1 MLHLVNHP
9 FAYNQPFGDAALA
22 YDISGLAL
30 DIQLQILGNEHNRSL
45 FSRFPEKLLGVDT
58 NAKTIKGEKYNIK
71 TAILYLMP
79 AKQSGVQL
87 CPMAKTAGCE
97 KACLFTAGRGAMNS
111 VMLSRLRKTLYFN
124 QYRDL
129 FMQQLHNELIRER
142 AKAKRKGYKL
152 IVRLNGTSDIRWENI
167 FLWESSPAL
176 GGVELNIFGAFPD
189 IQFYDYTKLA
199 NRKVPANYDL
209 TFSYSGASEYLP
221 FVQKAVANGE
231 RIAVV
236 FRDRSI
242 VDAMLANGETFLGL
256 PVIDG
261 DNSDIRHLDPKGAV
275 VALYA
280 KGKARNDQ
288 SGFVVG

>member
-1 MLHLVNHP
+1 MLHFINQP
-9 FAYNQPFGDAALA
+9 FAYNNRFGDAALA
-22 YDISGLAL
+22 YDISALSL
-30 DIQLQILGNEHNRSL
+30 DIQLQILGNDHNRSL
-45 FSRFPEKLLGVDT
+45 FARLPEKLLGIDT
-58 NAKTIKGEKYNIK
+58 NAKTIKGEQYGIK

-79 AKQSGVQL
+79 AEQGGTQL

-124 QYRDL
+124 QYRDQ
-129 FMQQLHNELIRER
+129 FMLQLQSELIRRR

-152 IVRLNGTSDIRWENI
+152 IVRLNGTSDVRWENEPI
-167 FLWESSPAL
+167 GHAYANIMQAL
-176 GGVELNIFGAFPD
+176 PD
-189 IQFYDYTKLA
+189 IQFYDYTKIA
-199 NRKVPANYDL
+199 NRKNAPANYDL
-209 TFSYSGASEYLP
+209 TFSYSGVEAYQP
-221 FVQKAVANGE
+221 FVAKAVANGD

-236 FRDRSI
+236 FRNRAI

-256 PVIDG
+256 PVVDG
-261 DNSDIRHLDPKGAV
+261 DDTDIRHLDPKGAV

-280 KGKARNDQ
+280 KGKARRDQ

>member
-1 MLHLVNHP
+1 MLHFINQP
-9 FAYNQPFGDAALA
+9 FAYNNAFPETSLA
-22 YDISGLAL
+22 FDISALSL
-30 DIQLQILGNEHNRSL
+30 DIQLQILGDAHNRSL
-45 FSRFPEKLLGVDT
+45 FSRLPEKLLGVDT

-87 CPMAKTAGCE
+87 CPMAAIAGCE

-129 FMQQLHNELIRER
+129 FMHQLHNELIRER

-167 FLWESSPAL
+167 AVSGYANIMQAL
-176 GGVELNIFGAFPD
+176 PD
-189 IQFYDYTKLA
+189 IIYYDYTKLA

-209 TFSYSGASEYLP
+209 TFSYSGVSEYLP

-256 PVIDG
+256 PVVDG

-280 KGKARNDQ
+280 KGKARKDQ